1 MHGSVSGQHASKPN
15 TPDVL
20 HLPSSTA
27 DAHLLAEIER
37 LQQENY
43 ALRVA
48 RHHASPQQAVR
59 RETQQASAESHVIED
74 GERNKRQ
81 RRGVTGVKTL
91 TALDG
96 DSYAQVAPDLHH
108 ACVPTCRFIQH
119 ACVQKS
125 RGIPRPRASL
135 SNGTCTHAVSRA
147 QEIVQADDDQET
159 RGLRF
164 LPART
169 GNDPLDFLPADP

>member
-1 MHGSVSGQHASKPN
+1 MTPEAESMRVALRRASASTPDRDGRTRAERTSVLPTIISSSPGESSAKLRSRQPSVPAQELPRMHGSVSGQHASKPN

-96 DSYAQVAPDLHH
+96 D
-108 ACVPTCRFIQH
+108 
-119 ACVQKS
+119 
-125 RGIPRPRASL
+125 
-135 SNGTCTHAVSRA
+135 
-147 QEIVQADDDQET
+147 
-159 RGLRF
+159 
-164 LPART
+164 
-169 GNDPLDFLPADP
+169 